1 MGVSHIVV
9 KKRVYSGRMGIF
21 WEDRISKGGGYILG
35 RRGRF
40 WEHRITPSC
49 RKGGYILER
58 WGRFW
63 EPHLIKRAHSLE
75 GRGGL

>member
-9 KKRVYSGRMGIF
+9 KKEVYSGGMGIF
-21 WEDRISKGGGYILG
+21 WEGRISKGGGGLYILG
-35 RRGRF
+35 GRGRF
-40 WEHRITPSC
+40 WEGGIDSGRIAYSC

-63 EPHLIKRAHSLE
+63 EPQLI
-75 GRGGL
+75 

>member
-9 KKRVYSGRMGIF
+9 TKGVYSGRMGIF
-21 WEDRISKGGGYILG
+21 WEGRISKGGI
-35 RRGRF
+35 F
-40 WEHRITPSC
+40 WDGGVDSGSIPYSC

-63 EPHLIKRAHSLE
+63 EPHLT
-75 GRGGL
+75 